1 MSFKIIADSSSN
13 LRTGEIENFASVPL
27 KIILGNTEYTDNES
41 LDIEALVE
49 AMSTSKEKCSTSC
62 PNVFD
67 WSESF
72 KGADEIFVVTITS
85 SLSGCYSSAERAKED
100 YIRENPNAK
109 ICIIDSLSTGP
120 EMELIIEKL
129 VALRESGAT
138 FEDSEAQIFEYMK
151 KTRLLVTLE
160 SLKNLAKNGRV
171 SNAVAKIAGVLGIRV
186 IATASEEGCIDT
198 IHKSRGEKKTL
209 ETLKEEM
216 LKLGFNGGKLRI
228 SHCENSNAA
237 ETFKNMI
244 LSVFPKSNICIRHCT
259 GLCSFYAERGGM
271 ILGFEI

>member
-1 MSFKIIADSSSN
+1 MSFKIISDSSSN
-13 LRTGEIENFASVPL
+13 LHTSEIENFASVPL
-27 KIILGNTEYTDNES
+27 KIILGNKEYTDNES
-41 LDIEALVE
+41 LDVKNLVE
-49 AMSTSKEKCSTSC
+49 DMSTSKEKCSTSC

-72 KGADEIFVVTITS
+72 KGSDEIFVITITS
-85 SLSGCYSSAERAKED
+85 SLSGCYSSAVRAKED
-100 YIRENPNAK
+100 YISGNPNAK

-129 VALRESGAT
+129 VELRENGAT
-138 FEDSEAQIFEYMK
+138 FEDAETQIFEYMK

-171 SNAVAKIAGVLGIRV
+171 SSTVAKIAGVLGIRV
-186 IATASEEGCIDT
+186 IGTASEDGYLESV
-198 IHKSRGEKKTL
+198 HKIRGEKRTL
-209 ETLKEEM
+209 ETLKEEI
-216 LKLGFNGGKLRI
+216 LKLGFSGGKLRI

-244 LSVFPKSNICIRHCT
+244 LSVFPRSNIKIRHCT

>member
-13 LRTGEIENFASVPL
+13 LRTGEIKNFVSVPL
-27 KIILGNTEYTDNES
+27 KIILGNKEYTDNES
-41 LDIEALVE
+41 LDVKALVE
-49 AMSTSKEKCSTSC
+49 DMSTSKEKCSTSC
-62 PNVFD
+62 PNDFD
-67 WSESF
+67 WNESF
-72 KGADEIFVVTITS
+72 KGANEIFVVTITS
-85 SLSGCYSSAERAKED
+85 SLSGCYSSAVRAKED
-100 YIRENPNAK
+100 YIKENPNAK

-129 VALRESGAT
+129 MALRESGAT
-138 FEDSEAQIFEYMK
+138 FEEAEAKIFEYMK

-171 SNAVAKIAGVLGIRV
+171 STTVAKIAGVVGIRV
-186 IATASEEGCIDT
+186 IGTASADGYLEP
-198 IHKSRGEKKTL
+198 IHKTRGERKTL
-209 ETLKEEM
+209 ETLKEEI
-216 LKLGFNGGKLRI
+216 LKLGFKGGKLRI

-237 ETFKNMI
+237 ETFKNMV
-244 LSVFPKSNICIRHCT
+244 LSVFPKSNIKIRHCT